1 MKAPSLVIG
10 FKGEVP
16 SVIYCGADAGKAKDI
31 YQANS
36 TNTDLGGVMLFVR
49 PEYTRRNRPAKR
61 LSPNIAPTSQPETDR
76 EPESKPSKI
85 AKGKV

>member
-16 SVIYCGADAGKAKDI
+16 SVIYCGADADKAKGI

-36 TNTDLGGVMLFVR
+36 TNTDLDGVMLFVR
-49 PEYTRRNRPAKR
+49 PEYTRRNRPAKHAE
-61 LSPNIAPTSQPETDR
+61 APAAPKADA
-76 EPESKPSKI
+76 PP
-85 AKGKV
+85 AKRKADK